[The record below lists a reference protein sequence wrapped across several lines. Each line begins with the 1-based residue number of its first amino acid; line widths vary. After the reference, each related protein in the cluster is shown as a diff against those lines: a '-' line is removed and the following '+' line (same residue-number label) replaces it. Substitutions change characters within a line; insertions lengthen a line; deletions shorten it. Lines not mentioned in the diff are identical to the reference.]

1 LRGGCHNDGNKIEE
15 QIGAYMGKKKHSLT
29 GRYSPE
35 KTKNVIILK
44 YVYSKKNEH
53 ITGNVI
59 FCHVFCQQESRSG
72 EREYGVYASINQYWK
87 LVM

>member
-1 LRGGCHNDGNKIEE
+1 MTERKIEE
-15 QIGAYMGKKKHSLT
+15 QIGAYMDKKKHALT

-35 KTKNVIILK
+35 KTNNVIILK
-44 YVYSKKNEH
+44 YVYSKKNKH

-59 FCHVFCQQESRSG
+59 FSHVLCQQESRSG
-72 EREYGVYASINQYWK
+72 EREYGVYASFHQYWK